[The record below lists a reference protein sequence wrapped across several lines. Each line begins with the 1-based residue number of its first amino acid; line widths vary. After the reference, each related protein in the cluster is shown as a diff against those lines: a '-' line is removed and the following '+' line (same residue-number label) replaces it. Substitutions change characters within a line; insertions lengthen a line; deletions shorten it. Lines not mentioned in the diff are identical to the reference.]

1 MIGLIVLNKGKL
13 KRWMRNN
20 KIKNISAK
28 FNRDITCEEFDKS
41 VNLLLKN
48 FDPEQEI
55 EVIYDDDYKNIVV
68 DIEAINK
75 PFLRVVK

>member
-1 MIGLIVLNKGKL
+1 MIGLIVLNKRKL

>member
-1 MIGLIVLNKGKL
+1 MN
-13 KRWMRNN
+13 NN

-55 EVIYDDDYKNIVV
+55 EVRYDDDYKNIVV

-75 PFLRVVK
+75 PYLRVVK